1 MTESQTDDTTGSRA
15 RRLREAIK
23 QLEIVREDV
32 DDPAALA
39 QLDENRQSLED
50 LATNLEDADGIR

>member
-39 QLDENRQSLED
+39 QLDENRHSLED